1 METEIKALRRSL
13 AQAVAEKAAAEAA
26 KAAAEAARATAEEAK
41 AAAEARAAAAEA
53 AVEAGHKREFLA
65 ALRGVSASASENSSV
80 SADTAR
86 RGAPEPVEV
95 PLSVFFQD
103 WLEVSAGDWPEVSA
117 ADVEASWKLCREL
130 LCSRDSLAVP
140 LEDALKDQPERAF
153 VHDVMFPLLH
163 AMTQGTELRLWREGH
178 LADSVPLAVAIPD
191 MLWTH
196 VRDVSASSLGAL
208 LCGDFKRWG
217 LPQLQLVRSRVRT
230 VCQCAFSRADAA
242 CCIGGAQATTQSASY
257 TRRIVGRLTREADDR
272 GEPLHAVGA
281 LSVACVGSHLR
292 LLRMRSG
299 APKSGTFAGAQPC
312 PVDCTPALPLL
323 ADWDPRAPAASCPL
337 EAPPAFVALLRLLR
351 APASR
356 LNPHTAPR
364 ALVELACG
372 PLQGTVQLGERL
384 GCGGRCDAYRVADA
398 TGCHVLKLPRSATTD
413 TMRDASAEADALRAL
428 AAAPDDAVPRL
439 VAEGV
444 RVLHSRS
451 AGSHA
456 ATLQW
461 PALLLSPA
469 GTPLS
474 AALTT
479 LAPAASAPAQRD
491 ARRRLADVAV
501 AGILRG
507 LHATHQA
514 RRVHC
519 DVRPSNV
526 IFVSAAGDGA
536 AATAMLVDYGLC
548 RMEKEQW
555 PLLGDRSFA
564 AERAYG
570 SNRGP
575 AAAGLDLY
583 SAALTWLALARGG
596 GGSASAPW
604 GKLGDGVHTWLRNAA
619 EADAEAAPA
628 LRSLDWHLRSLA
640 AARDTPAPECYYTWP
655 WPHQEQ
661 RPIRAAASSTISVA
675 ARAS

>member
-1 METEIKALRRSL
+1 METEIEALRRSL

-26 KAAAEAARATAEEAK
+26 KAAAEARAAAAEAAAEAAKATAEEAK

-323 ADWDPRAPAASCPL
+323 ADWDPRAPAASSSK
-337 EAPPAFVALLRLLR
+337 
-351 APASR
+351 PAS
-356 LNPHTAPR
+356 AR
-364 ALVELACG
+364 AVS
-372 PLQGTVQLGERL
+372 T
-384 GCGGRCDAYRVADA
+384 
-398 TGCHVLKLPRSATTD
+398 S
-413 TMRDASAEADALRAL
+413 SAE
-428 AAAPDDAVPRL
+428 
-439 VAEGV
+439 
-444 RVLHSRS
+444 
-451 AGSHA
+451 
-456 ATLQW
+456 
-461 PALLLSPA
+461 
-469 GTPLS
+469 
-474 AALTT
+474 
-479 LAPAASAPAQRD
+479 
-491 ARRRLADVAV
+491 
-501 AGILRG
+501 
-507 LHATHQA
+507 
-514 RRVHC
+514 
-519 DVRPSNV
+519 
-526 IFVSAAGDGA
+526 
-536 AATAMLVDYGLC
+536 
-548 RMEKEQW
+548 
-555 PLLGDRSFA
+555 
-564 AERAYG
+564 
-570 SNRGP
+570 
-575 AAAGLDLY
+575 
-583 SAALTWLALARGG
+583 
-596 GGSASAPW
+596 
-604 GKLGDGVHTWLRNAA
+604 
-619 EADAEAAPA
+619 
-628 LRSLDWHLRSLA
+628 
-640 AARDTPAPECYYTWP
+640 
-655 WPHQEQ
+655 
-661 RPIRAAASSTISVA
+661 SV
-675 ARAS
+675 